1 MFILFSMIFSTIDYR
16 INIVNLYFI
25 ITFNLLIIIQQF
37 KQLSCIYLNYFYCY
51 LAEWLLKYAPQ
62 YYDLQNFPQCEA
74 KRQLEIIQA
83 KLDTKQWQEGY

>member
-1 MFILFSMIFSTIDYR
+1 VFDI
-16 INIVNLYFI
+16 INIIVNHV
-25 ITFNLLIIIQQF
+25 IIIVNCF
-37 KQLSCIYLNYFYCY
+37 Y

-74 KRQLEIIQA
+74 KRQLEVIQA

>member
-1 MFILFSMIFSTIDYR
+1 MNMAYNMIMMLR
-16 INIVNLYFI
+16 IIFI
-25 ITFNLLIIIQQF
+25 I
-37 KQLSCIYLNYFYCY
+37 

>member
-1 MFILFSMIFSTIDYR
+1 MLF
-16 INIVNLYFI
+16 NIIKKF
-25 ITFNLLIIIQQF
+25 
-37 KQLSCIYLNYFYCY
+37 Y
-51 LAEWLLKYAPQ
+51 LAEWMLKYAPQ

>member
-1 MFILFSMIFSTIDYR
+1 MFDI
-16 INIVNLYFI
+16 INIIVSYVVININF
-25 ITFNLLIIIQQF
+25 FH
-37 KQLSCIYLNYFYCY
+37 